1 MRRSRLISAATAAA
15 LSFGVTVAATAT
27 TAQAATPATAAST
40 DQSAVDALHAAEA
53 LFAPTATPFDSSGSA
68 GAGSALKPDPTTTLA
83 ALAHVVGQLSGADR
97 RTARAILARPTDGS
111 SDPYHF
117 GWSKSEIKAGHA
129 TCGPDLCVHWTDAV
143 GGADDPRAAD
153 VRDADLT
160 RGAGNGIP
168 DQVDYT
174 LHEMEHV
181 WATEVTSYGYN
192 APKADNKGEN
202 LPDSNTDLPKI
213 DIYLADVGAA
223 GYYGFCAPEQNRR
236 QSFGFCVLDNDYA
249 PREFGHANT
258 PLDNLR
264 VTAAH
269 EFFHDVQFNYDS
281 AEDAW
286 FMEATAAWMEDEVY
300 PTVNDN
306 LQYLKDSPFHYSYQS
321 LDLRDRGY
329 LSTYGS
335 WVFFRFLSER
345 YGRAIVRTAWQD
357 AVGPDV
363 YSLRAVE
370 RALKT
375 HHTDLATQFADF
387 SAANRAPKSFYLDGG
402 LYARYVRRP
411 VLTERLGG
419 AKQTTKW
426 LVTSRM
432 KHLTSMTLG
441 LVPVKARG
449 HLEIEI
455 VGPAAATR
463 PAARLVIHK
472 KNGSAVVQRVRLV
485 RGEATVRAVFG
496 HASIARVDVVLVNA
510 SDRTTCHRGTRW
522 SCGGVPTDDSSVFHL
537 RATKVA

>member
-1 MRRSRLISAATAAA
+1 VRRSRLISAATAAA

-345 YGRAIVRTAWQD
+345 YGRAIVRTQ
-357 AVGPDV
+357 VVLPRRRP
-363 YSLRAVE
+363 LREV
-370 RALKT
+370 
-375 HHTDLATQFADF
+375 
-387 SAANRAPKSFYLDGG
+387 RAPAGAHRAPRRSEADDQVARDVEDEAPDLDDPRAGPG
-402 LYARYVRRP
+402 EGARPPRDRDRRPGRRHPAGRSTGDPQEERVGRGPAGAAGPWRGDGPGRLRSRLDRAGRRGPGQRQRPHHLSSRHPVVVRRGAHRRLLGLP
-411 VLTERLGG
+411 PAGHEGRLTEPPVIRVTGTSSPAETARPEGTGPSG
-419 AKQTTKW
+419 A
-426 LVTSRM
+426 
-432 KHLTSMTLG
+432 
-441 LVPVKARG
+441 
-449 HLEIEI
+449 
-455 VGPAAATR
+455 
-463 PAARLVIHK
+463 
-472 KNGSAVVQRVRLV
+472 
-485 RGEATVRAVFG
+485 
-496 HASIARVDVVLVNA
+496 AS
-510 SDRTTCHRGTRW
+510 
-522 SCGGVPTDDSSVFHL
+522 
-537 RATKVA
+537 